1 MLTNG
6 VGPEPRGLGG
16 GPLGQGGP
24 SCAQVWML
32 YMRTIWACARRPILY
47 IRVGW
52 ASVQCAVRDTE
63 CPPLPTHRT
72 HVPRERP
79 DQLCHVLGVE
89 EAKLHVAVLRV
100 AVTAGESTYE

>member
-1 MLTNG
+1 MNYLGLCQQEAQPVYT
-6 VGPEPRGLGG
+6 RGLGK
-16 GPLGQGGP
+16 
-24 SCAQVWML
+24 
-32 YMRTIWACARRPILY
+32 
-47 IRVGW
+47 
-52 ASVQCAVRDTE
+52 SVRYTE
-63 CPPLPTHRT
+63 CPPIPTQRT